1 MHCLLSQYYIYL
13 RNSRMRRIS
22 KFSSSRSLTKNRRRT
37 YLKRVNVIFRY
48 FYEYSLRAMFFNSV
62 LCTKTL
68 QIIIGKFIFKLN
80 FNLLIAKETAAFA
93 CLNQF
98 RAFFCLANISCAVSH
113 ALITFTKTNFI
124 AIAPFAGK
132 LSLKRSILQT
142 YDIIFQIL
150 FNYISIIKLNSIY
163 NYFMILLTPSFKFY

>member
-1 MHCLLSQYYIYL
+1 M
-13 RNSRMRRIS
+13 
-22 KFSSSRSLTKNRRRT
+22 
-37 YLKRVNVIFRY
+37 
-48 FYEYSLRAMFFNSV
+48 
-62 LCTKTL
+62 
-68 QIIIGKFIFKLN
+68 N

-142 YDIIFQIL
+142 YDIIFLIL